1 VGTSS
6 PGIVAAPGSRYTRA
20 VSAQGIARSLAYINW
35 TLLFA
40 LALGSFAALIV
51 ARGAGATRGYVLFT
65 CACSALLGLLA
76 LASDLSLP
84 DPTGLAITRSP
95 DLDPVR
101 RVGLAVFCGGA
112 LGYLVSAA
120 RGGSSRPLAVGA
132 LGGGLV
138 AAVAAAVGWAGGV
151 VPGIPVAIE
160 YLVLAAATGGVLAAM
175 ILGHWYLVT
184 PRLSE
189 RPLVLVTRLLAA
201 VIAAQLLLFVVW
213 ALSGT
218 GGGGR
223 PFAALT
229 GSSALF
235 VWLRLLVGLLFA
247 LVVSWM
253 AYRTALS
260 RSMESTTGLLYIAA
274 AAVASGTIVAAG
286 LYYGAGLLV

>member
-1 VGTSS
+1 M
-6 PGIVAAPGSRYTRA
+6 
-20 VSAQGIARSLAYINW
+20 
-35 TLLFA
+35 
-40 LALGSFAALIV
+40 
-51 ARGAGATRGYVLFT
+51 
-65 CACSALLGLLA
+65 LLGLLA

-95 DLDPVR
+95 ELDTAR
-101 RVGLAVFCGGA
+101 RAGLAVFCVCA
-112 LGYLVSAA
+112 LGYLGAVAMGRSGRPVAIVGIAA
-120 RGGSSRPLAVGA
+120 
-132 LGGGLV
+132 GLV

-151 VPGIPVAIE
+151 VPGIPVAIQ

-189 RPLVLVTRLLAA
+189 RPRLLT
-201 VIAAQLLLFVVW
+201 VIIAAQLLLFLAW
-213 ALSGT
+213 ALTGA
-218 GGGGR
+218 GGGDR

-235 VWLRLLVGLLFA
+235 VWLRLLVSLLFA

-286 LYYGAGLLV
+286 LYYGTGLLV